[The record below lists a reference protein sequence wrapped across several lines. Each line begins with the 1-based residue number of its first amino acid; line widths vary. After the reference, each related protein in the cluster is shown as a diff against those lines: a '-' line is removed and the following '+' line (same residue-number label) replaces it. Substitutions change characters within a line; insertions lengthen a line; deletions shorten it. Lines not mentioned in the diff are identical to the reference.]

1 MLRFLVR
8 RAAGYGV
15 LATVATALG
24 YVLASL
30 TLHPAARYAGRT
42 PPVPPSVVHAELA
55 TLGVDPGVPV
65 PARLWHWLT
74 ELVTHRSLGLSV
86 RGVPVTAEIAA
97 RAGTSLRL
105 LLIGSL
111 LGALLG
117 VAVGTW
123 GASRQYRW
131 PDRVTT
137 VGSFVLLAT
146 PPFVLAVVLMT
157 VAVRLDSAAG
167 RTLVP
172 FTGEYTPGLAGGWP
186 AQVGDRA
193 AHLLLPTLCLALGTA
208 ATWSRYQR
216 AAMLDV
222 LAADHVRTARSM
234 GHTRRSALWRHGVR
248 VALIPMS
255 TFFAYSFG
263 LILTGAAITELA
275 FSWHGMGEYLVR
287 SVVDDDV
294 NAAAGTVLFTA
305 VLVLL
310 AGVLADVLHAAL
322 DPRVRT

>member
-8 RAAGYGV
+8 RAAGYGA
-15 LATVATALG
+15 LAAVATALG

-30 TLHPAARYAGRT
+30 TLHPAARYAGRN
-42 PPVPPSVVHAELA
+42 PPVPSSVVHAELA
-55 TLGVDPGVPV
+55 ALGVDPQVPV
-65 PARLWHWLT
+65 LVRLWHWCVG
-74 ELVTHRSLGLSV
+74 LVAHGSLGLSV
-86 RGVPVTAEIAA
+86 RGQPVAAEIAA

-105 LLIGSL
+105 LLIGSV

-123 GASRQYRW
+123 GAARQHRL
-131 PDRVTT
+131 PDRATT

-146 PPFVLAVVLMT
+146 PTFVLAVVLMS
-157 VAVRLDSAAG
+157 VAVRLDAVVG

-186 AQVGDRA
+186 TQLADRA
-193 AHLLLPTLCLALGTA
+193 AHLTLPTLCLALGTA

-222 LAADHVRTARSM
+222 LAADYVRTARSL

-263 LILTGAAITELA
+263 LMLTGAAVTELA
-275 FSWHGMGEYLVR
+275 FSWHGMGEYLVQ
-287 SVVDDDV
+287 SVADDDV

-322 DPRVRT
+322 DPRVRS

>member
-1 MLRFLVR
+1 MLRFLAR
-8 RAAGYGV
+8 RAVGYGV
-15 LATVATALG
+15 LTTVATALG

-30 TLHPAARYAGRT
+30 TLHPAARYAVRT
-42 PPVPPSVVHAELA
+42 PPVPPSVVHAELGA
-55 TLGVDPGVPV
+55 LGVDPQVPLAV
-65 PARLWHWLT
+65 RLWHWLGA
-74 ELVTHRSLGLSV
+74 LVTQGSLGLSV
-86 RGVPVTAEIAA
+86 RGQPVTAEIAA

-105 LLIGSL
+105 LLLGSV

-123 GASRQYRW
+123 GAARQHRW
-131 PDRVTT
+131 PDRVGT
-137 VGSFVLLAT
+137 VGSFVLVAT
-146 PPFVLAVVLMT
+146 PPFVVAVVLMT
-157 VAVRLDSAAG
+157 VAVRLDEAAG

-186 AQVGDRA
+186 AVLADRA
-193 AHLLLPTLCLALGTA
+193 AHLLLPTLVLALGTS

-222 LAADHVRTARSM
+222 LAADYVRTARSL

-263 LILTGAAITELA
+263 LMLTGAAITELA

-287 SVVDDDV
+287 SVADDDV

-305 VLVLL
+305 VLVLV
-310 AGVLADVLHAAL
+310 AGLLADVLHAAL

>member
-1 MLRFLVR
+1 MLRFLAR
-8 RAAGYGV
+8 RAVGYGV

-42 PPVPPSVVHAELA
+42 PPVPPSVVHAELGA
-55 TLGVDPGVPV
+55 LGVDPQVPLPV
-65 PARLWHWLT
+65 RLWHWFGG
-74 ELVTHRSLGLSV
+74 LVTQGSLGLSV
-86 RGVPVTAEIAA
+86 RGQPVTAEIAA

-105 LLIGSL
+105 LLIGSI

-123 GASRQYRW
+123 GAARQRRW
-131 PDRVTT
+131 PDRVST
-137 VGSFVLLAT
+137 VGSFVLVAT

-157 VAVRLDSAAG
+157 LAVRLDQVAG

-186 AQVGDRA
+186 AVLADRA
-193 AHLLLPTLCLALGTA
+193 AHLLLPTLVLALGTS

-222 LAADHVRTARSM
+222 LAADYVRTARSL

-255 TFFAYSFG
+255 TFFVYSFG
-263 LILTGAAITELA
+263 LMLTSTAITELA

-287 SVVDDDV
+287 SVADDDV

-305 VLVLL
+305 VLVLA

>member
-1 MLRFLVR
+1 M
-8 RAAGYGV
+8 
-15 LATVATALG
+15 
-24 YVLASL
+24 
-30 TLHPAARYAGRT
+30 
-42 PPVPPSVVHAELA
+42 
-55 TLGVDPGVPV
+55 
-65 PARLWHWLT
+65 
-74 ELVTHRSLGLSV
+74 
-86 RGVPVTAEIAA
+86 
-97 RAGTSLRL
+97 
-105 LLIGSL
+105 
-111 LGALLG
+111 
-117 VAVGTW
+117 
-123 GASRQYRW
+123 
-131 PDRVTT
+131 
-137 VGSFVLLAT
+137 
-146 PPFVLAVVLMT
+146 
-157 VAVRLDSAAG
+157 
-167 RTLVP
+167 
-172 FTGEYTPGLAGGWP
+172 
-186 AQVGDRA
+186 GDRA

-310 AGVLADVLHAAL
+310 SGVLADVLHAAL